1 MEGTDPQ
8 NASKGMP
15 VNQQTMLVV
24 DSRPMRQFYTSIF
37 LQRLNYQVII
47 ASTAKDAVL
56 SAYRRKD

>member
-1 MEGTDPQ
+1 
-8 NASKGMP
+8 